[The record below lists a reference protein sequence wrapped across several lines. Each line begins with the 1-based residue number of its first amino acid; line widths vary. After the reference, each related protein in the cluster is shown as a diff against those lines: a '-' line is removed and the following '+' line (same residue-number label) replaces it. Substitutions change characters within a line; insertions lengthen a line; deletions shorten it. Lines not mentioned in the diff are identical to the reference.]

1 MVYIPYD
8 VFARRYKIMV
18 KQRHKTVKPGETFIE
33 WVKMLDFYPT
43 KREEWKSLEKEWGDA
58 LKYHWTVWTPFGRK
72 EEPAIVRRW
81 L

>member
-8 VFARRYKIMV
+8 VFARRYGIMV
-18 KQRHKTVKPGETFIE
+18 KQGHKTLEKGETYIQ

-43 KREEWKSLEKEWGDA
+43 KHEEWKNLEKKWGDA
-58 LKYHWTVWTPFGRK
+58 LKYHWTIWTPFGRK
-72 EEPAIVRRW
+72 QESAMMRRW

>member
-18 KQRHKTVKPGETFIE
+18 KQRHKDLKSGETFIE

-43 KREEWKSLEKEWGDA
+43 KREEWKTLEKEWGDA